1 MLTIGKRLQAIRLKK
16 GLSQYQLAT
25 LSKVPRGTLI
35 RIEQDKVEPRI
46 STLEKIAKGLGV
58 NVFDFLSK

>member
-1 MLTIGKRLQAIRLKK
+1 MQTIGKRVQKIRLNK
-16 GLSQYQLAT
+16 GLSQYQLAK

>member
-25 LSKVPRGTLI
+25 MSKVPRGTLI

>member
-1 MLTIGKRLQAIRLKK
+1 MLTIGKRLQTIRLKK
-16 GLSQYQLAT
+16 GLSQYQLAN

-46 STLEKIAKGLGV
+46 STLKRVAKALGV
-58 NVFDFLSK
+58 DIGVFLK